1 MKFPIELGHSSL
13 HKRVKISK
21 TTSNLHE
28 DDKQTLILTF
38 PEANPS
44 LSGLRSL
51 FPDIPLPRSCYDP
64 YFSSHIHK
72 QHVCST
78 HQTHM
83 NMTSSYV
90 IFSFSRL
97 ISHFIFAFTSFSFNI
112 LERESCS

>member
-51 FPDIPLPRSCYDP
+51 FFQHPPLPKLLRSI
-64 YFSSHIHK
+64 FFLSHP
-72 QHVCST
+72 
-78 HQTHM
+78 
-83 NMTSSYV
+83 
-90 IFSFSRL
+90 
-97 ISHFIFAFTSFSFNI
+97 
-112 LERESCS
+112 